1 MKAGVMTKSTLKA
14 LWLGAGGLLAMWL
27 AVTPSGTTPGKSR
40 IAAADRPVAIH
51 ESTADNLAAQEAR
64 LRNHA
69 GGVPLS
75 SSTRNPFRFGSRKP
89 DAATPQRGSAGAPV
103 VSDAPPGPAQPSL
116 ILSGIAESRIPQG
129 ARRTAIISGGGQL
142 YLVTEGDMVAGRYR
156 VVTVDSDAVTLRDE
170 NGTDIRLSLK

>member
-1 MKAGVMTKSTLKA
+1 MLLEQPAGRTGNSNTGLPVIPADATMKAGVMTKSTLKA

-69 GGVPLS
+69 GGVPL
-75 SSTRNPFRFGSRKP
+75 
-89 DAATPQRGSAGAPV
+89 
-103 VSDAPPGPAQPSL
+103 
-116 ILSGIAESRIPQG
+116 
-129 ARRTAIISGGGQL
+129 
-142 YLVTEGDMVAGRYR
+142 
-156 VVTVDSDAVTLRDE
+156 
-170 NGTDIRLSLK
+170 